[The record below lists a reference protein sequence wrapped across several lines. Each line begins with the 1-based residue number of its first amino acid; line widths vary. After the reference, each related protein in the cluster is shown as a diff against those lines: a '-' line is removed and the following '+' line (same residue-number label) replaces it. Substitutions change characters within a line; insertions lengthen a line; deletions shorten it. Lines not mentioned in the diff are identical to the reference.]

1 MSSLRDQLAQIASNN
16 AALVFDRKKRQKLH
30 SASLIYNSKTAATQ
44 DYDFIFENAA
54 AALQELIE
62 IDPRFEVFTNTLFS
76 PTSIGIDRNVQSKE
90 ENDNLDNAITS
101 YLMLVA
107 PRWNLTPAL
116 YATEWLVRRF
126 QIHIQNAETL
136 LLSAL
141 HHYKSSAFKRILSII
156 KLPPLFNPLSNFTRN
171 EKSPANLTIVKLF
184 SDMDFLKVYT
194 NFLSK
199 CLEHRTAQHDQL
211 AFATCCYIN
220 LLAFN
225 SNNSATLNE
234 LAPILLDISSK
245 LLKSSSSD
253 AVICGHTI
261 LVVIS
266 TTIPLMKQ
274 IVNAAVETVLSN
286 LAEERTKKSGLLC
299 LLKLYQSLKGED
311 NTDPM
316 PELIHKLIDRRFS
329 NEYILDTIARESFVA
344 YDVFITSY
352 IRAALKYNHSK
363 FLSNPDLLL
372 KTELTRFQLRTI
384 ISDLLSLSK
393 DLEDKS
399 ILVTTFEALVTRDEA
414 LVLDCLKHAGVPP
427 DILEIRLMTSLFAK
441 ENESVDVDVNK
452 ELEKASEKEEDTK
465 VPAFQEFLEKNSRYM
480 HTSGLSMLVEPDASF
495 NKYLTLFTECLNR
508 NYDSDEF
515 LTSFFTTL
523 ESRVTFLLRSCISPI
538 APVVLRLVAL
548 SFLSKYLNNIDRESN
563 LFTLVPCLICALND
577 PSRRVRLAAKNVLT
591 QISERPA
598 TKHYF
603 LLPKIYGEN
612 VTLQMLAP
620 DDGQFWL
627 KGLLGDY
634 MVENRDFSSMFV
646 PKRNVEVYLL
656 FWADQ
661 ALKVP
666 IPQVKIVLFDIL
678 GRYSDT
684 PDSYSSVFKEFIGS
698 YMDQRQVWEARCRD
712 NKVSFKE
719 FEKRICGLISD
730 NETHKFIIDFIIT
743 TLNSSCEQLAELV
756 VSRLIR
762 VFGTMK
768 SSFQLQIFRNM
779 VESSAQVEHSYD
791 LVSTLQSLPLN
802 AELFNSIISE
812 NKFSSD
818 SSIPPLP
825 KRRRRRSSIGSILQ
839 NEEVSH
845 FAEDYLRKLNI
856 ILETLD
862 KSKIPGTPALLS
874 TLLSLLSD
882 LETLDQEGGLPVLYA
897 QETLA
902 SCLLNAIDTLKET
915 DAGEMKNI
923 RADIVV
929 SAIRNSTSPQLQ
941 NKLILVVSSLAK
953 LNPETVLHSV
963 MPIFTFMGAQTI
975 RQDDEFT
982 AQVVEKTI
990 TSIVPAFFSNKG
1002 EDLGDETELLLMSFT
1017 AALLHVPRHRRV
1029 RLYSI
1034 LVKTLGASTSI
1045 GPFFFLISQLYSS
1058 SKVHFKVPDSR
1069 AIVEFSK
1076 NFLASFN
1083 AFEQLTAFADCLML
1097 LHDLSVSLNDTHQR
1111 MQLQSRP
1118 IFTNGVLNMTES
1130 ELVILVQNC
1139 FEFINKLIR
1148 ENDSEVY
1155 SSENSFRVSVY
1166 STLIDEQNGE
1176 EYTANIKAV
1185 FSRILKYLLLFIN
1198 NLHELFK
1205 ASESSEGAVREE
1217 LKNQDDHINDTKETL
1232 FSLLNNVLTVLP
1244 IGDFSTSVL
1253 SLLDTES
1260 EEDIKYHLVLVIG
1273 TKFEKEPSDAS
1284 IVAATVS
1291 KKLLGLL
1298 SENKT
1303 STSIC
1308 QILLNTLSTLVNK
1321 FGANFDPSS
1330 VVEILSAATE
1340 ILLSKKID
1348 VIISALSVITASI
1361 QILGVKMIS
1370 FYPKIFPQSVKLFN
1384 STRENETMPL
1394 RSHLQLAVLL
1404 LFATLVKT
1412 IPTFVVSNLGDVLRV
1427 VFFADDVDVSTRLS
1441 VVELIVS
1448 HMDHKELLRVLQQC
1462 WLDDVSTSN
1471 DSIAISLYLG
1481 TLEGTVEAVSKRDA
1495 TVHSPVFFKLLLS
1508 LFEFRSTSSFDNNT
1522 ISRIEASVYDIA
1534 NTYILKMNDRVF
1546 RPLFVIMIKWAFDGE
1561 GVTNSKITEVERLVA
1576 FFKFFNKLQENLK
1589 GIITTYFTYLLEP
1602 TVEVLKK
1609 FISKDMNNVNLQ
1621 RLVLNSLTSS
1631 FRYDSEGY
1639 WKSSARFEVVCEP
1652 LVGQLKVI
1660 ESVIGKYL
1668 VKALSSL
1675 ASNNVG
1681 TEEHSQMMAKLLI
1694 THMKATCS
1702 PSEKLWTIR
1711 AVKIIYSKVGEN
1723 WLSLLPQ
1730 FVPVIAELLEDED
1743 ENVEHEVRSGL
1754 VKVVEKV
1761 LGEPFDRYL
1770 N

>member
-62 IDPRFEVFTNTLFS
+62 IDPRFEVFTKTLFS
-76 PTSIGIDRNVQSKE
+76 PTSIGFDRNVQSKE

-107 PRWNLTPAL
+107 SRWNLTPAL

-126 QIHIQNAETL
+126 QIHIQNAEIL

-141 HHYKSSAFKRILSII
+141 HHYKSSAFKRILNIV

-225 SNNSATLNE
+225 SNNNAALNE
-234 LAPILLDISSK
+234 LTPVLLDVSSK

-266 TTIPLMKQ
+266 TTIPHMKQ

-286 LAEERTKKSGLLC
+286 LTEERTKKSGLLC

-311 NTDPM
+311 SIDPM
-316 PELIHKLIDRRFS
+316 PELIYKLIDRRFS
-329 NEYILDTIARESFVA
+329 DEYILDTIARESFVA
-344 YDVFITSY
+344 YDIFITSY
-352 IRAALKYNHSK
+352 IRAALKYNHGK
-363 FLSNPDLLL
+363 FLSNSDLLL
-372 KTELTRFQLRTI
+372 KTELTRFQLKTI
-384 ISDLLSLSK
+384 VSDLLSLSK

-399 ILVTTFEALVTRDEA
+399 ILVATFEALVNRDEA
-414 LVLDCLKHAGVPP
+414 LVLDCLQHAGIPP

-441 ENESVDVDVNK
+441 ENESVDTDINK
-452 ELEKASEKEEDTK
+452 ELEKATEEEAK
-465 VPAFQEFLEKNSRYM
+465 VPTFQEFLEKNSRYM
-480 HTSGLSMLVEPDASF
+480 HTSGLSMLVEPDTSF

-523 ESRVTFLLRSCISPI
+523 EARVTFLLRSSISPS

-548 SFLSKYLNNIDRESN
+548 GFLSKYLNNIDRDSN
-563 LFTLVPCLICALND
+563 LFTLVPCLVCALND

-620 DDGQFWL
+620 DDGQLWL

-666 IPQVKIVLFDIL
+666 LPQVKIVLFDIL
-678 GRYSDT
+678 GRYSAT
-684 PDSYSSVFKEFIGS
+684 PDSYSSVFKEFISS
-698 YMDQRQVWEARCRD
+698 YMDQREVWEARCRD
-712 NKVSFKE
+712 NKVSFRE

-730 NETHKFIIDFIIT
+730 NETHKFIVDFIIA
-743 TLNSSCEQLAELV
+743 TLNSNCEQLAELV
-756 VSRLIR
+756 VSRLIK

-779 VESSAQVEHSYD
+779 VESSVQTEHSYD

-839 NEEVSH
+839 NQEVSH

-862 KSKIPGTPALLS
+862 KSKVPGTPVLLS

-897 QETLA
+897 QETVA
-902 SCLLNAIDTLKET
+902 SCLLNTIDTLKDT
-915 DAGEMKNI
+915 DGGEMKNI

-1002 EDLGDETELLLMSFT
+1002 ENLSDETELLLMSFT

-1034 LVKTLGASTSI
+1034 LVKTLGVSTSI

-1069 AIVEFSK
+1069 AIIEFSK
-1076 NFLASFN
+1076 HFLASFN
-1083 AFEQLTAFADCLML
+1083 ALEQLTAFADCLTL
-1097 LHDLSVSLNDTHQR
+1097 LHDLSISLNDSHQR

-1139 FEFINKLIR
+1139 FEFINKLIQ
-1148 ENDSEVY
+1148 ENDTEAY
-1155 SSENSFRVSVY
+1155 GDENNFRLSVY
-1166 STLIDEQNGE
+1166 SALIDEKSGE
-1176 EYTANIKAV
+1176 VYTANIKTV
-1185 FSRILKYLLLFIN
+1185 FSRILKSLLLFIN
-1198 NLHELFK
+1198 NLRELFK
-1205 ASESSEGAVREE
+1205 VSESSEGAVREE

-1232 FSLLNNVLTVLP
+1232 FSLLNNALTVLP

-1273 TKFEKEPSDAS
+1273 TKFEKESSDAS
-1284 IVAATVS
+1284 SVAATVS

-1303 STSIC
+1303 STSVC
-1308 QILLNTLSTLVNK
+1308 QILLNTLSTLVSK

-1340 ILLSKKID
+1340 ILLSKKTD

-1361 QILGVKMIS
+1361 QVLGVKMIS

-1384 STRENETMPL
+1384 ITRENETMPL
-1394 RSHLQLAVLL
+1394 RSHLQLSVLL

-1412 IPTFVVSNLGDVLRV
+1412 IPAFVVSNLGDILHV

-1462 WLDDVSTSN
+1462 WLDEVSTSN

-1481 TLEGTVEAVSKRDA
+1481 TLEGTVEAISKRDA

-1534 NTYILKMNDRVF
+1534 NAYILKMNDRVF
-1546 RPLFVIMIKWAFDGE
+1546 RPLFVIMVKWAFDGE

-1609 FISKDMNNVNLQ
+1609 FISKDMSNVNLQ

-1652 LVGQLKVI
+1652 LIGQLKVI

-1694 THMKATCS
+1694 THMKTTCS

-1711 AVKIIYSKVGEN
+1711 AVKMIYSKVGEN

-1743 ENVEHEVRSGL
+1743 ETVEHEVRSGL